1 VYAPPVLLQPEPSD
15 GKKVE
20 ATADCGSLDV
30 APTVKPPVA
39 PRRKKIVVPVADAFV
54 NDPKL
59 RLGVVGALVSTLT
72 TALGPLVAW
81 FPTLSLIV

>member
-1 VYAPPVLLQPEPSD
+1 M
-15 GKKVE
+15 E

-30 APTVKPPVA
+30 EPIVKPPVA

-54 NDPKL
+54 NEPKV
-59 RLGVVGALVSTLT
+59 RPGVVGALVSTLT
-72 TALGPLVAW
+72 TALEPLVAS